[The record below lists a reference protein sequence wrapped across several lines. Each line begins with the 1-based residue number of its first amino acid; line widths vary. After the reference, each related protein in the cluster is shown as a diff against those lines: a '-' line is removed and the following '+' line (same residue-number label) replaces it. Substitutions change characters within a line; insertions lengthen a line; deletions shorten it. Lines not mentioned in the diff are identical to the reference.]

1 MLTYFVKRS
10 QGESFQEVK
19 HPPEASVWV
28 QGTHISESDLDSLC
42 DSYGFDKNILQ
53 DVLDGGE
60 LPRVEKKGGA
70 LYVFVRTVHRG
81 KHGVVST
88 TPVLLASMGS
98 VFIGISMAS
107 SIDYNTAASRKLV
120 QMTDTTN
127 LLLGML
133 AGIVGE
139 YEELMQRTARY
150 INDTTHRLRNHE
162 VTNQDFVKFVTVE
175 NNIGEYRMNL
185 SGMMAVADRLKEI
198 ISVREE
204 TEAVEDIRLYIKQLL
219 VSTESYQQSVT
230 SIRNSYG
237 IIADNTLNRRIKAL
251 TVLTLLVTLPNVF
264 YGMYG
269 MNVALPFQNEPWA
282 YGFIVIFTILVVL
295 LVYMIAK
302 RLRIF

>member
-10 QGESFQEVK
+10 QGEDFQEMK
-19 HPPEASVWV
+19 RPPEANVWV
-28 QGTHISESDLDSLC
+28 QGTNISGSDLESLH
-42 DSYGFDKNILQ
+42 DNYSFDKNILH
-53 DVLDGGE
+53 DALDSGE
-60 LPRVEKKGGA
+60 LPRIEKKDGA
-70 LYVFVRTVHRG
+70 MYVFVRTIHRG
-81 KHGVVST
+81 KHGVIST
-88 TPVLLASMGS
+88 TPVLLAVKNS
-98 VFIGISMAS
+98 VFIGISTAS
-107 SIDYNTAASRKLV
+107 AIDYNTAASRKLV
-120 QMTDTTN
+120 QMTDATS
-127 LLLGML
+127 LLLGTF

-139 YEELMQRTARY
+139 YEALMQRTARY

-185 SGMMAVADRLKEI
+185 SGMMAVTDRLKE
-198 ISVREE
+198 VVTTHEE

-269 MNVALPFQNEPWA
+269 MNVSLPFQNEPWA
-282 YGFIVIFTILVVL
+282 YAGIVIFTITVVL
-295 LVYMIAK
+295 LVYLIAK
-302 RLRIF
+302 RFRIF

>member
-10 QGESFQEVK
+10 QGESYQEVK
-19 HPPEASVWV
+19 RAPEADVWV
-28 QGTHISESDLDSLC
+28 QGTNVTESDLDFIA
-42 DSYGFDKNILQ
+42 DNYGFDKNILQ
-53 DVLDGGE
+53 DVMDSGE

-70 LYVFVRTVHRG
+70 MYVFVRTVHRG
-81 KHGVVST
+81 KHGVITT
-88 TPVLLASMGS
+88 TPVLLASNGT
-98 VFIGISMAS
+98 VFIGISTAN
-107 SIDYNTAASRKLV
+107 SIDYNTAASRKLI
-120 QMTDTTN
+120 QTTDTTN
-127 LLLGML
+127 LLLGMF

-139 YEELMQRTARY
+139 YESLMQRTSRY
-150 INDTTHRLRNHE
+150 INDTTYRLRNHE

-185 SGMMAVADRLKEI
+185 SGMMAVADRLKEVMT
-198 ISVREE
+198 VRQEV
-204 TEAVEDIRLYIKQLL
+204 EAIEDIRLYVKQLL
-219 VSTESYQQSVT
+219 VSTESYQSSVT

-282 YGFIVIFTILVVL
+282 YGLIVIFTILVVL